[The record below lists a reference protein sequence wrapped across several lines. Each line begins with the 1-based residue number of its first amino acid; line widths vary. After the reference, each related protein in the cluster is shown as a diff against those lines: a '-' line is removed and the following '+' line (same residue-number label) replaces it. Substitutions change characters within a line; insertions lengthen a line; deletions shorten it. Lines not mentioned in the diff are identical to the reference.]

1 MPTEAQL
8 QEWHK
13 AFSRIER
20 VDDYQKLKA
29 LYSSIEQQIAVLE
42 EDIPTF
48 KAPRNPREDSL
59 QLHSKNKLH
68 MLKKQKERLEPKLK
82 EFEKQIEA
90 DMEASKNELH

>member
-1 MPTEAQL
+1 MPTPEQI
-8 QEWHK
+8 QEWHS
-13 AFSRIER
+13 AFSKIER

-29 LYSSIEQQIAVLE
+29 LHSSIERQIAVLE

-68 MLKKQKERLEPKLK
+68 MLKKQKERLEPKLQ
-82 EFEKQIEA
+82 ELEKQIEG
-90 DMEASKNELH
+90 DMEQSKSDV